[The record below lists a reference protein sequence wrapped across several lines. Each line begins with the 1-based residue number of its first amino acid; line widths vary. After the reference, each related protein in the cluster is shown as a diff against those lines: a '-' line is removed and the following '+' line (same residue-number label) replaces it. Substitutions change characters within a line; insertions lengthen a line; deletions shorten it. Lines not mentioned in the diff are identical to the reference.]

1 MPTLPDIDPLL
12 TVRID
17 PQSFA
22 YKNLIGELTNA
33 DFVALGEDMEEG
45 GAPVG
50 GGGGAPGEVKLTRSS
65 ATALILSPYRG
76 RYVAFADETV
86 VTCPIAG
93 VTLANTGLSADTTYY
108 IYAVTSD
115 DTVITSLE
123 ASTTAYDYDTSSNI
137 AKKQGTGNED
147 RLFVGMIR
155 TDASSQ
161 FVDHS
166 TQRFVRTCFNDSGVS
181 LAGAAVGGGTS
192 QPSFTAQTSVGTF
205 TGGLEFL
212 AWGNEWLDIS
222 WVGYHRNNTAG
233 ANCTMQ
239 MYQNGA
245 VTPFGIEVANTSNA
259 ANDVHAFHCRNV
271 AATGTGGYNFI
282 NGYSKVSSG
291 TMTTTNSQLIGH
303 TRGHGEN

>member
-33 DFVALGEDMEEG
+33 DFVALGGDLEEEAG
-45 GAPVG
+45 VGA
-50 GGGGAPGEVKLTRSS
+50 GGGAPGEVKLTRSS
-65 ATALILSPYRG
+65 ATAIILSPFRG
-76 RYVAFADETV
+76 RYVAFPDEVV

-93 VTLANTGLSADTTYY
+93 ITLANTGLSANTLYY
-108 IYAVTSD
+108 IYAVTSNG
-115 DTVITSLE
+115 TAVTSLE
-123 ASTTAYDYDTSSNI
+123 ASTTAYDFDTTSNI

-155 TDASSQ
+155 TNASSQ
-161 FVDHS
+161 FVDHA
-166 TQRFVRTCFNDSGVS
+166 TQRFVRTWFNDSGVS
-181 LAGAAVGGGTS
+181 LQGAAVGGGTS
-192 QPSFTAQTSVGTF
+192 SPTFAAQTSVGTF
-205 TGGLEFL
+205 TGGVEFL
-212 AWGNEWLDIS
+212 AYGNEWVDMS
-222 WVGYHRNNTAG
+222 WVGYHRNSSAG

-245 VTPFGIEVANTSNA
+245 STPFGIEVVNTSSA
-259 ANDVHAFHCRNV
+259 AADIHAFHCHDV
-271 AATGTGGYNFI
+271 AATGVGGYNYI
-282 NGYSKVSSG
+282 NGYAKVSAG